1 MKILLF
7 GATGMVGKAVLE
19 QALLDS
25 NISQVIAPTRRALT
39 IEHEK
44 LDNPVI
50 DFTQL
55 EQIDWWPSDAVICA
69 LGTTRKQAGSRDA
82 FKAVDLNMVSQIAQ
96 HSKAAGT
103 ERFVL
108 NSSVGAHTGK
118 GLYLATK
125 KAAEEAVAACGF
137 QALTLIRPGL
147 IDASNRPDF
156 RLFESLALGVLRP
169 FSQLIPVDY
178 RPIEPKQIALHML
191 HSALH
196 QDGLLKLENPD
207 LHKPLTHTS

>member
-1 MKILLF
+1 MRILLF

-25 NISQVIAPTRRALT
+25 RISQVVAPTRRELT
-39 IEHEK
+39 TQHEK
-44 LDNPVI
+44 LANPII
-50 DFTQL
+50 DFN
-55 EQIDWWPSDAVICA
+55 QIDQMAWWPSDAVICA
-69 LGTTRKQAGSRDA
+69 LGTTRKQAGSGEA
-82 FKAVDLNMVSQIAQ
+82 FKAVDLHMVRQIAKR
-96 HSKAAGT
+96 SKTSGI

-125 KAAEEAVAACGF
+125 KAAEEAVLACDFAAV
-137 QALTLIRPGL
+137 TLVRPGL

-156 RLFESLALGVLRP
+156 RLFESLALGVMRP
-169 FSQLIPVDY
+169 FSQLIPLDY

-191 HSALH
+191 HSAQR
-196 QDGLLKLENPD
+196 QDGLLKLENPH
-207 LHKPLTHTS
+207 LHKPLTPAS